1 MKYVIGLVLSSLLA
15 LPTLAQDS
23 NRASV
28 EALLE
33 ATDADSVI
41 DSMYAQMDQMFA
53 GMGQQLGIQPAEM
66 ASFENYMN
74 NVSALMKSEM
84 SWEKMRE
91 PIIDIYLAHYTEK
104 EIQDMLAFY
113 QSETGRS
120 MVTKMPVVMDESMK
134 LSQQMFAD
142 MMPKLQV
149 LAVEFQ
155 KELQAIREGQQN

>member
-1 MKYVIGLVLSSLLA
+1 MKYFFSLVLSSLLTLPA
-15 LPTLAQDS
+15 LAEDS
-23 NRASV
+23 RRATV
-28 EALLE
+28 EALLA

-53 GMGQQLGIQPAEM
+53 GMGQQLGVQPTEQA
-66 ASFENYMN
+66 AFENYMN
-74 NVSALMKSEM
+74 SVSALMREEM

-91 PIIDIYLAHYTEK
+91 PIIDIYLAHYSEK

-120 MVTKMPVVMDESMK
+120 MVTKMPIVMDESMK

-142 MMPKLQV
+142 MMPKLQM
-149 LAVEFQ
+149 LALEFQ
-155 KELQAIREGQQN
+155 RELQLIRGEPEN